1 MKTLDARITYYGLA
15 FVSSLLFSMVFVVT
29 SLYEVT
35 VAGLQGYQ
43 LVLVGTALEVSILLF
58 EIPTGVIADTRS
70 RKLSIILGFFLIGLG
85 FVLEGSFPAFLPI
98 LLAQVIAGLG
108 FTFTSG
114 ATQAWLSDEIG
125 EVEANQAIL
134 KGNKYDL
141 AGALAGLLLA
151 IPLGG
156 SDLSLPIKIGGGM
169 LMISSLLLIR
179 LMPETGFSPA
189 KPENRSNLAHM
200 LQIFKEGLSAV
211 KDHPNLLTILGVG
224 FVFGLYSEGWDR
236 LWVKY
241 LLDNFSISETFGIT
255 EIAFFGLLRSGS
267 LILSI
272 IATHWVEKRIDT
284 GSTRAISTSLFSIT
298 AMLASSIIV
307 FAISPILTL
316 CIAAYAMV
324 SITRNLT
331 SPLMTAWVNNK
342 LDPKTRATV
351 LSISGQVDAIGQ
363 VGSGPIAAVISLISL
378 PLAISFAGVLLIP
391 ALPLIK
397 KVENLSTEEI

>member
-272 IATHWVEKRIDT
+272 IATHWAEKRIDT